1 MKTTFTYKPM
11 SLISSNVPDYN
22 SLGWYLRNLQN
33 KLHPVLDDSKR
44 ELLNDPLV
52 IELIQQTWDEA
63 IDIGRDLGYEDG
75 YDDGSWEH
83 CNEDYD

>member
-1 MKTTFTYKPM
+1 MINK
-11 SLISSNVPDYN
+11 LVNLPDYN

-44 ELLNDPLV
+44 ELLNNPLV

-83 CNEDYD
+83 CNEDCA